1 MDKIR
6 VLVVDDQPVVRS
18 GLIMAINQE
27 PDLEVVG
34 EAEYGY
40 EAIDKSLEHIPDLVL
55 MDVELPDMSGI
66 EATSQ
71 ILASNPRVRV
81 LVFSAYNDEDLVLRA
96 IDAGAMGYILKGSR
110 LEEILESIRKV
121 HSGEE
126 VIGSSIANTLVHGAL
141 NRSRAGPRPEEVLS
155 KRELEI
161 LRLTT
166 NGSSVPKIS
175 EKLELSLNTVR
186 TYHQRAMRKLD
197 LHSRNELFRY
207 AIRHKLIDV
216 D

>member
-40 EAIDKSLEHIPDLVL
+40 EAIEKSQEHIPDLVL
-55 MDVELPDMSGI
+55 MDMELPDMSGI
-66 EATSQ
+66 EATRQ

-81 LVFSAYNDEDLVLRA
+81 LVFSAYNDEGLVLRA

-126 VIGSSIANTLVHGAL
+126 IISSGIANTFVHSAL
-141 NRSRAGPRPEEVLS
+141 NRSRAGPGPDALLS
-155 KRELEI
+155 RRELEVMKLI
-161 LRLTT
+161 SDGFNLPDIAEKLGLRTSTVRLTT
-166 NGSSVPKIS
+166 NVLWASSTFTLGTSYSSTQCVTSSSK
-175 EKLELSLNTVR
+175 
-186 TYHQRAMRKLD
+186 
-197 LHSRNELFRY
+197 
-207 AIRHKLIDV
+207 
-216 D
+216 